1 MDNKLK
7 KNIIYNALYQALVIL
22 LPILTMPYLVRTLSK
37 EQIGINSYSLSV
49 VQIFIVISFWGIN
62 NYASREIASQK
73 DNGKMNEEFWSLW
86 TIQIIFTIF
95 SFVTLNLFNI
105 YFLKIIRLYFY
116 TIIFSINKYDRS
128 ILVFIGIEEL
138 KLVVVR
144 NTVIKLLMTSS
155 IFIFIKDTNDFYL
168 YILINVITSL
178 VGNIVLVN
186 SLKQYVSTPNV
197 NKERVR
203 YHLSKSWKFLIP
215 QFSILI
221 YTSLDKVILGN
232 LANMTEVAYYDQ
244 SQKII
249 RIAVSLVSSVG
260 VALLPRM
267 TYLAQNNK
275 KEEFDNLLTKSL
287 NNVLLVSIYIVT
299 VIICVSPNFCRL
311 VFSKEYRNMALLMQI
326 VSPIGVFIPIAT
338 ILWNTVLIPNKLDNI
353 AIKSAIYCAI
363 MSVILNTLLDK
374 NLGALG
380 AIITLLVVEFY
391 GMSYR
396 IYHSRKYYNF
406 KILIPS
412 LCKYLGAGI
421 FSYICVILFLVL

>member
-7 KNIIYNALYQALVIL
+7 KNIIYNALYQALIIL

-86 TIQIIFTIF
+86 TIQIVFTIF

-105 YFLKIIRLYFY
+105 YFFKDNKIIFFIQSFLVL
-116 TIIFSINKYDRS
+116 INMIEVS
-128 ILVFIGIEEL
+128 WFFIGIEEL

-287 NNVLLVSIYIVT
+287 NNVLLVTISI
-299 VIICVSPNFCRL
+299 S
-311 VFSKEYRNMALLMQI
+311 
-326 VSPIGVFIPIAT
+326 
-338 ILWNTVLIPNKLDNI
+338 NTW
-353 AIKSAIYCAI
+353 
-363 MSVILNTLLDK
+363 
-374 NLGALG
+374 
-380 AIITLLVVEFY
+380 
-391 GMSYR
+391 
-396 IYHSRKYYNF
+396 
-406 KILIPS
+406 
-412 LCKYLGAGI
+412 
-421 FSYICVILFLVL
+421 

>member
-105 YFLKIIRLYFY
+105 YFFKDNKIIFFIQSFLVL
-116 TIIFSINKYDRS
+116 INMIEVS
-128 ILVFIGIEEL
+128 WFFIGIEEL

-299 VIICVSPNFCRL
+299 VIICVSPNF
-311 VFSKEYRNMALLMQI
+311 VDWFFSKEYRNMALLMQI

-380 AIITLLVVEFY
+380 AINY
-391 GMSYR
+391 
-396 IYHSRKYYNF
+396 
-406 KILIPS
+406 
-412 LCKYLGAGI
+412 
-421 FSYICVILFLVL
+421 